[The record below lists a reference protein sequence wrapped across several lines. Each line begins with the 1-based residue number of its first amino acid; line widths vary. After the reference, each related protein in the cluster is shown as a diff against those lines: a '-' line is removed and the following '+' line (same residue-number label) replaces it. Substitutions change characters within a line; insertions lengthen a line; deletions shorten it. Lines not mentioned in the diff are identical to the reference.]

1 MANKRERQPNIV
13 LIMADQMAAAPLPV
27 YGGKVVKAPHLE
39 QLAQRGTVFD
49 AAYCNSPICAPSRF
63 SMLSGRLPTAIG
75 AFDNASEFAA
85 STPTLAHYLCAAG
98 YRTILAGKMH
108 FIGPDQLHGYE
119 ERVVTDIYPAD
130 FAWTPNWL
138 AGPTDKPSGISMQ
151 NVIQSGKCVRSLQ
164 MDYDDEVEFWANQK
178 LYDLAREPEQKPFF
192 MTVSFSHPHP
202 PFTVGADYWD
212 RYRHEDIDMPAVPE
226 IPLAQR
232 DIHSQW
238 LHLSHGADH
247 QPITEDQLRN
257 ARHAYYGM
265 ISYVDDKV
273 GRLLATLEQCGM
285 RDNTVVVFTSDHGE
299 MLGERGMWYKQSF
312 FEQSVRVPLIVAAPG
327 GRDGRRVV
335 APVSL
340 VDLLPTL
347 AELAGVEPDWADPI
361 DGNSFAPLM
370 EWSGDAA
377 ERQVIAEYTDMG
389 VIAPARMIRRGDFKY
404 IYTHGHPAQLY
415 DLGKDPHELHDLAG
429 QAEWNSVEADL
440 RSRLL
445 DGWDP
450 EAVHRQIL
458 ASQRRR
464 LFLKEVARRSGRF
477 PDWSYQASRDDSK
490 RFVRANG
497 AAGAK
502 ARARF
507 PFVPPEGKQDGK
519 QDGKQ

>member
-1 MANKRERQPNIV
+1 MSDQRKNPPNIV

-39 QLAQRGTVFD
+39 RLAQEGVVFD
-49 AAYCNSPICAPSRF
+49 QAYCNSPICAPSRF

-85 STPTLAHYLCAAG
+85 ATPTLAHYLCAAG

-119 ERVVTDIYPAD
+119 ERLVTDIYPAD
-130 FAWTPNWL
+130 FGWTPNWL
-138 AGPTDKPSGISMQ
+138 AGPLDKPSGISMQ
-151 NVIQSGKCVRSLQ
+151 NVTQAGLCVRSLQ
-164 MDYDDEVEFWANQK
+164 MDYDDEVEYWANQK

-192 MTVSFSHPHP
+192 LTVSFSHPHP
-202 PFTVGADYWD
+202 PFTIGAQHWE
-212 RYRHEDIDMPAVPE
+212 RYRHEDIDMPTVPP
-226 IPLAQR
+226 IPVEQR

-238 LHLSHGADH
+238 LHVSHSADR
-247 QPITEDQLRN
+247 QAISDEQLRN

-273 GRLLATLEQCGM
+273 GRLLATLKECNM
-285 RDNTVVVFTSDHGE
+285 HDNTVLVFTSDHGE

-312 FEQSVRVPLIVAAPG
+312 FEQSVRVPLIVKVPGVAPEA
-327 GRDGRRVV
+327 RRV
-335 APVSL
+335 AEPVSL
-340 VDLLPTL
+340 ADLMPTL
-347 AELAGVEPDWADPI
+347 MELAGATPEWVDPV
-361 DGNSFAPLM
+361 DGVSFAPLI
-370 EWSGDAA
+370 EGAGSAP

-389 VIAPARMIRRGDFKY
+389 VIAPSRMIRRGDYKL
-404 IYTHGHPAQLY
+404 IYTHGHPDQLY
-415 DLGKDPHELHDLAG
+415 NLREDSAELRNLSGQPELAR
-429 QAEWNSVEADL
+429 VEADL
-440 RSRLL
+440 RARLL
-445 DGWDP
+445 AGWDP
-450 EAVHRQIL
+450 QSVHGQIL

-464 LFLKEVARRSGRF
+464 LFLKEVARKSGRF
-477 PDWSYQASRDDSK
+477 PDWSYQASRDDTK

-507 PFVPPEGKQDGK
+507 PFVAPDG
-519 QDGKQ
+519 QQ